1 MSLPALVV
9 GSEAALA
16 LYPILI
22 KKVPTNLATQL
33 LARMVTYSALA
44 YFFATNQDVIDTWQK
59 GWTRS
64 LGLGALTLTHIG
76 VSYYAFQTL
85 PAGAAIS
92 LFYTYPIWNMLGAA
106 LGFGETFSMLEIG
119 LVLLAFVGVV
129 LIARSLQTTE
139 GLSQKEATWKG
150 ITAGLLSALTESAM
164 YFAVRTAKQPSPFY
178 AILELYPGALF
189 LLLPLIP
196 FVGWGIDFNLGNWAS
211 MLGFNT
217 FIGFLGYALRFYA
230 IPRLPT
236 LVFSLLTF
244 VGVIASFVW
253 GWIFVKETPSAQ
265 TLLGGLMIASAAA
278 FSPTK

>member
-22 KKVPTNLATQL
+22 KKVPTNLATQV
-33 LARMVTYSALA
+33 LARILTYSAMA
-44 YFFATNQDVIDTWQK
+44 YFLASHQDVVDTWQT

-64 LGLGALTLTHIG
+64 LGLGAITLTHIG

-92 LFYTYPIWNMLGAA
+92 LFYTYPIWNMLGAV
-106 LGFGETFSMLEIG
+106 LGFGERFSMLDIG
-119 LVLLAFVGVV
+119 LLLVAFVGVV
-129 LIARSLQTTE
+129 LIAQSLQQTE
-139 GLSQKEATWKG
+139 GFTQKETTWKG
-150 ITAGLLSALTESAM
+150 IAAGLLSAFTESAM

-196 FVGWGIDFNLGNWAS
+196 LLGVGIELKASTWAS
-211 MLGFNT
+211 MIGFNT
-217 FIGFLGYALRFYA
+217 LIGFLGYALRFYA

-244 VGVIASFVW
+244 IGVIASFGW
-253 GWIFVKETPSAQ
+253 GWLFVQETPPAQ

-278 FSPTK
+278 FSSSK

>member
-1 MSLPALVV
+1 MSLPALVL

-22 KKVPTNLATQL
+22 KKVPTNLATQV
-33 LARMVTYSALA
+33 LARLVTYSGLA
-44 YFFATNQDVIDTWQK
+44 YFFSSRQDVVDTWQK

-106 LGFGETFSMLEIG
+106 LGFGESFTLLDIG
-119 LVLLAFVGVV
+119 LLLLGFVGVV
-129 LIARSLQTTE
+129 LIANSLQQTE
-139 GLSQKEATWKG
+139 GFTQQETTWKG
-150 ITAGLLSALTESAM
+150 IAAGLLSALTESAM

-178 AILELYPGALF
+178 AILELYPGALLF
-189 LLLPLIP
+189 LLPLIP
-196 FVGWGIDFNLGNWAS
+196 LFGLGIDFNVGSWTS

-217 FIGFLGYALRFYA
+217 LIGFLGYALRFYA

-244 VGVIASFVW
+244 VGVIASFGW
-253 GWIFVKETPSAQ
+253 GWLFVQEKPSTQ

-278 FSPTK
+278 FSNSK